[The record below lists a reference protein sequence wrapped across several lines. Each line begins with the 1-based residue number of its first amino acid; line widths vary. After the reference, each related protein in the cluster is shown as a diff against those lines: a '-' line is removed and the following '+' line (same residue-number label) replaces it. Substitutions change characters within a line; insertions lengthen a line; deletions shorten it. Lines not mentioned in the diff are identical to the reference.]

1 MEQQVDP
8 PLIIASLLI
17 LAILGGSFALWIRHI
32 QRPRTTV
39 IEDAGIASWPIGWVN
54 FGIFVCTLIFASFL
68 FQIAAFTI
76 FVEPPADPDAPRELT
91 PWMAVFAILVF
102 QLPML
107 LVFYALRRYYPGEFS
122 GRLSDVSLPLT
133 QAFAKTVPL
142 FIMFLPV
149 IWLAALVWNYA
160 LTLLE
165 GLGVIG
171 EAEPQELITLLQGGG
186 DPLAIVLLAIFA
198 IVLAP
203 IVEELIF
210 RGCLYRFLK
219 SQSTLLAAQIMSGIL
234 FSLIHFNLFSFL
246 PLVIVG
252 ILLARV
258 YEKSGSIL
266 TPICFHALFNGFNL
280 LILFLGSISNVDIQ

>member
-1 MEQQVDP
+1 METQVDP

-17 LAILGGSFALWIRHI
+17 LAILGGSFALWMGHIR
-32 QRPRTTV
+32 RPRTAV
-39 IEDAGIASWPIGWVN
+39 IQNAGIASWPIGWVN
-54 FGIFVCTLIFASFL
+54 FGIFVCAIISVSFF
-68 FQIAAFTI
+68 FQIAAFAL
-76 FVEPPADPDAPRELT
+76 FVEPPADPDTTRELT
-91 PWMAVFAILVF
+91 PWMAVFSVLVF

-107 LVFYALRRYYPGEFS
+107 LVFYTLRRLYPGEFA
-122 GRLSDVSLPLT
+122 GRLSDVSLSPP
-133 QAFAKTVPL
+133 QAFLKTVPL

-149 IWLAALVWNYA
+149 IWLAALIWNYA

-165 GLGVIG
+165 GIGVIG
-171 EAEPQELITLLQGGG
+171 KAAPQELITLLQGGG
-186 DPLAIVLLAIFA
+186 DPLAIVLLAVFA

-219 SQSTLLAAQIMSGIL
+219 SQSTLLPAQIMSGAL

-252 ILLARV
+252 VLLARV

-280 LILFLGSISNVDIQ
+280 LILFLGSLSSIEIQ